1 MRILY
6 LKFLPLLCT
15 TKAGTLFITYKRYF
29 YHKYLVIN
37 YLTPGHFGN
46 SIFTIP
52 ALKLAF

>member
-1 MRILY
+1 MLY
-6 LKFLPLLCT
+6 LKFLPLLYII
-15 TKAGTLFITYKRYF
+15 KAGTLFITYKRYF

>member
-1 MRILY
+1 MLY
-6 LKFLPLLCT
+6 LKFLPLLYII
-15 TKAGTLFITYKRYF
+15 KVGPLFITYKRYF